1 MTRRCAA
8 HVVCTLLVMLLTSLL
23 VDAARA
29 GALEEVERAVEVT
42 LDQLTLP
49 AANGD
54 AIRFRECPT
63 CESRTHRFSA
73 STVFQ
78 VAGQTLPVPDFVR
91 FAHRVADRPKGAARA
106 IVVVF
111 LDVTT
116 GGVTR
121 VELRE

>member
-1 MTRRCAA
+1 M
-8 HVVCTLLVMLLTSLL
+8 CTLLVSLL
-23 VDAARA
+23 LLLLSDAA
-29 GALEEVERAVEVT
+29 GAAVVEEVERAAELT

-78 VAGQTLPVPDFVR
+78 AAGQTLPISEFVR
-91 FAHRVADRPKGAARA
+91 VAHRVAQHPKGAARA

-111 LDVTT
+111 LDVAT
-116 GGVTR
+116 GRVTR
-121 VELRE
+121 IELRE